1 MNILVERFCNYY
13 KEFSQESIPGLDE
26 MYHQNVTLQDPFS
39 KLEGLDNVKR
49 HFSQMMQNVSYCR
62 FEIIDVVSNDGQA
75 FITWTM
81 MFAHPKLN
89 NHKEIVVDGV
99 SDIKFD
105 ERITYHRDY
114 FDVGSMFYEHVP
126 IVKGVIKML
135 KNRLTV

>member
-1 MNILVERFCNYY
+1 MNILVEKFCNYY

-26 MYHQNVTLQDPFS
+26 MYHQNVILQDPFS
-39 KLEGLDNVKR
+39 KLEGLDNVKQ

-81 MFAHPKLN
+81 KFAHPKLN
-89 NHKEIVVDGV
+89 NHEEIVVDGV

-105 ERITYHRDY
+105 ERISYHRDY
-114 FDVGSMFYEHVP
+114 FDVGAMFYEHVP
-126 IVKGVIKML
+126 VVKGVIKML
-135 KNRLTV
+135 KKRLTV

>member
-1 MNILVERFCNYY
+1 MNILVEKFCNYY

-26 MYHQNVTLQDPFS
+26 MYHQNVILQDPFS
-39 KLEGLDNVKR
+39 KLEGLDNVKQ

-62 FEIIDVVSNDGQA
+62 FEIINVVSNEGQA

-89 NHKEIVVDGV
+89 NHEEIVVDGV

-105 ERITYHRDY
+105 ERISYHRDY
-114 FDVGSMFYEHVP
+114 FDVGAMFYEHVP
-126 IVKGVIKML
+126 VVKGVIKML
-135 KNRLTV
+135 KKRLTV